1 MAATWVPL
9 EVHVGDE
16 LLWIET
22 VQRFKQIFQSDP
34 KTITVQQKAQAIDS
48 LKDEVK
54 QDLISRGYDASDAE
68 AIAHKARLGSPLQ
81 VVYAFWG
88 LTAFHAIL
96 LIVAIFLM
104 FNERYRV
111 IAIAMGLCAFL
122 LMATFAWKGINNT
135 KSLHREYRMYEVL

>member
-1 MAATWVPL
+1 MAAWVPL
-9 EVHVGDE
+9 EVHLGDE
-16 LLWIET
+16 TLWTEM

-54 QDLISRGYDASDAE
+54 RDLMTRGYDASEAE

-104 FNERYRV
+104 FNERYKV
-111 IAIAMGLCAFL
+111 IAIASGLCAFL
-122 LMATFAWKGINNT
+122 LVATFAWKGINNT
-135 KSLHREYRMYEVL
+135 KRLHREYRMYEVL